1 MHGLRNETDS
11 QNTKESLDGVTC
23 KLDPPIVSSA
33 YNKIDSVDDKFEYN
47 QDIIH
52 PGISIET
59 LNAKSNTTEKK
70 SEELKEQGSNEI
82 GSAKKGIKRNVLKIS
97 PETLPCPRETK
108 ITTEIPPY
116 VIDPVIP
123 VQNEMKTYRFQGIN
137 SSHKLLLEFIVVLW
151 SVCLFFFT

>member
-1 MHGLRNETDS
+1 MHALRNDTKS

-23 KLDPPIVSSA
+23 KSDPPIVSSA
-33 YNKIDSVDDKFEYN
+33 YNKMDTVDPKLDYN

-59 LNAKSNTTEKK
+59 FNAKTNLTEAKGD
-70 SEELKEQGSNEI
+70 LKEHGSNEI
-82 GSAKKGIKRNVLKIS
+82 GTAKKGIKRNVLKIP

-108 ITTEIPPY
+108 KTTEMPPF

-123 VQNEMKTYRFQGIN
+123 IQNEMKTYRLHEMNAAHRLSLYGIVW
-137 SSHKLLLEFIVVLW
+137 VV
-151 SVCLFFFT
+151 CFAFFFT